1 MCGLSYAG
9 MASPPVCIPDDVD
22 TLLLDL
28 DGTLL
33 DLAFDNRFW
42 GLVVPE
48 AYGALHGIS
57 VQQALDE
64 IMPRLKSVEGT
75 LPWYCLVHWSKALD
89 MDLSQLK
96 TEHAGHVAWLPGA
109 KDFLLRQRAAGR
121 RLVLA
126 TNSHP
131 ETLRIKVE
139 QTRITDY
146 LDAAYSSHPFG
157 APKEDP
163 RFWEGFRAVESFDAR
178 RTAFIDDNLAVLRAA
193 RAAGIAHPIAVTR
206 PDTTLPEKQRPTE
219 FPWVR
224 AVAELA

>member
-1 MCGLSYAG
+1 MTHD
-9 MASPPVCIPDDVD
+9 PPYIPDHVD

-42 GLVVPE
+42 GVVVPE
-48 AYGALHGIS
+48 AYGELHGLS
-57 VQQALDE
+57 VQQALGE
-64 IMPRLKSVEGT
+64 IMPRLRAVEGT
-75 LPWYCLVHWSKALD
+75 LPWYCLDHWSEALG
-89 MDLSQLK
+89 MDLSRLK
-96 TEHAGHVAWLPGA
+96 TENAGHVAWLPGA
-109 KDFLLRQRAAGR
+109 REFLLRQKAKGR

-131 ETLRIKVE
+131 ETLRIKMTQVPV
-139 QTRITDY
+139 TDY

-163 RFWEGFRAVESFDAR
+163 RFWVGFRQIEHFDPQ
-178 RTAFIDDNLAVLRAA
+178 RTAFIDDNLNVLRAA

-206 PDTTLPEKQRPTE
+206 PDTSQPEKSRPTE
-219 FPWVR
+219 FPWVF
-224 AVAELA
+224 AVADLA

>member
-1 MCGLSYAG
+1 MTAT
-9 MASPPVCIPDDVD
+9 PVRIPDDVD

-42 GLVVPE
+42 RQVVPE

-64 IMPRLKSVEGT
+64 ITPKMASVEGT
-75 LPWYCLVHWSKALD
+75 LPWYCLDHWSRTLD
-89 MDLSQLK
+89 MDLSTLK

-109 KDFLLRQRAAGR
+109 RQFLLRQRAAGR

-139 QTRITDY
+139 QTRVTDY

-163 RFWEGFRAVESFDAR
+163 RFWQGFRAVEAFDPR
-178 RTAFIDDNLAVLRAA
+178 RTAFIDDNAHVLRAGQ
-193 RAAGIAHPIAVTR
+193 AAGVAHLIAVTR
-206 PDTTLPEKQRPTE
+206 PDTTLPEKAPPAL

-224 AVAELA
+224 AVADL

>member
-1 MCGLSYAG
+1 MTNALLH
-9 MASPPVCIPDDVD
+9 IPDDVD

-42 GLVVPE
+42 LSVVPE

-57 VQQALDE
+57 AQQALDE
-64 IMPRLKSVEGT
+64 MMPRLKAMEGT
-75 LPWYCLVHWSKALD
+75 LPWYCLDHWSEMLG
-89 MDLSQLK
+89 MDLSSLK

-109 KDFLLRQRAAGR
+109 RDFLLRQRAQGR

-131 ETLRIKVE
+131 ETLRIKMTQVPV
-139 QTRITDY
+139 TDY
-146 LDAAYSSHPFG
+146 LDAAWSSHPFG

-163 RFWEGFRAVESFDAR
+163 RFWEGFRAVEHFDPR
-178 RTAFIDDNLAVLRAA
+178 RTAFIDDNLSVLRAA

-206 PDTTLPEKQRPTE
+206 PDTALPEKQRPTE
-219 FPWVR
+219 FPWVFG
-224 AVAELA
+224 VADLV

>member
-1 MCGLSYAG
+1 MTNALLH
-9 MASPPVCIPDDVD
+9 IPDEVD

-42 GLVVPE
+42 LSVVPE

-57 VQQALDE
+57 AQQALDE
-64 IMPRLKSVEGT
+64 MMPRLKAVEGT
-75 LPWYCLVHWSKALD
+75 LPWYCLDHWSEALG
-89 MDLSQLK
+89 MDLSSLK

-109 KDFLLRQRAAGR
+109 RDFLLRQKAKGR

-131 ETLRIKVE
+131 ETLRIKMTQVPV
-139 QTRITDY
+139 TDY
-146 LDAAYSSHPFG
+146 VDAAWSSHPFG
-157 APKEDP
+157 APKEDA
-163 RFWEGFRAVESFDAR
+163 RFWEGFRAVEHFDLQ
-178 RTAFIDDNLAVLRAA
+178 RTAFIDDNLNVLRAA

-206 PDTTLPEKQRPTE
+206 PDTSLPEKQRPTE
-219 FPWVR
+219 FPWVFG
-224 AVAELA
+224 VADLV

>member
-1 MCGLSYAG
+1 MTAIP
-9 MASPPVCIPDDVD
+9 ARIPDDVD

-42 GLVVPE
+42 GQVVPE

-57 VQQALDE
+57 VQQALEE
-64 IMPRLKSVEGT
+64 ILPRMASVEGT
-75 LPWYCLVHWSKALD
+75 LPWYCLDHWSRTLD
-89 MDLSQLK
+89 MDLSVLK
-96 TEHAGHVAWLPGA
+96 TGHAGHVAWLPGA
-109 KDFLLRQRAAGR
+109 QQFLLRQRAAGR

-139 QTRITDY
+139 QTRVTDF

-163 RFWEGFRAVESFDAR
+163 RFWAGLHAVEPFDPR
-178 RTAFIDDNLAVLRAA
+178 RTAFIDDNVRVLRAGQ
-193 RAAGIAHPIAVTR
+193 AAGVAHLIAVTR
-206 PDTTLPEKQRPTE
+206 PDTTLPEKAPPAE
-219 FPWVR
+219 FAWVR
-224 AVAELA
+224 SVAEL

>member
-1 MCGLSYAG
+1 MISTPAT
-9 MASPPVCIPDDVD
+9 IPDDVD

-42 GLVVPE
+42 RQVVPE
-48 AYGALHGIS
+48 AYGAKHGLS
-57 VQQALDE
+57 VQQALEE
-64 IMPRLKSVEGT
+64 ITPRLASVEGT
-75 LPWYCLVHWSKALD
+75 LPWYCLDHWSQALD
-89 MDLSQLK
+89 MDLSSLK
-96 TEHAGHVAWLPGA
+96 TEHAGYVAWLPGA
-109 KDFLLRQRAAGR
+109 KEFLLRQRATGR

-131 ETLRIKVE
+131 QTLRIKVE
-139 QTRITDY
+139 QTRVTDF

-163 RFWEGFRAVESFDAR
+163 RFWAGFRAVEPFDPR
-178 RTAFIDDNLAVLRAA
+178 RTAFIDDNAYVLSAGRD
-193 RAAGIAHPIAVTR
+193 AGIAHLIAVTH
-206 PDTTLPEKQRPTE
+206 PDTTLPEKSPPAQ

-224 AVAELA
+224 GVADL

>member
-1 MCGLSYAG
+1 MI
-9 MASPPVCIPDDVD
+9 PPPATIPDDVD

-48 AYGALHGIS
+48 AYGVKHGLS
-57 VQQALDE
+57 VQEALE
-64 IMPRLKSVEGT
+64 VIRPRLAQVEGT
-75 LPWYCLVHWSKALD
+75 LPWYCLDHWSRSLD

-96 TEHAGHVAWLPGA
+96 TEHAGYVAWLPGA
-109 KDFLLRQRAAGR
+109 KQFLQRQRAAGR

-139 QTRITDY
+139 QTRVTDY

-163 RFWEGFRAVESFDAR
+163 RFWAGFRQVESFDPR
-178 RTAFIDDNLAVLRAA
+178 RTAFIDDNARVLRAG
-193 RAAGIAHPIAVTR
+193 RDAGITHLIAITH
-206 PDTTLPEKQRPTE
+206 PDTTQPEKSPPE
-219 FPWVR
+219 DFPSVR
-224 AVAELA
+224 GVADL

>member
-1 MCGLSYAG
+1 MTAT
-9 MASPPVCIPDDVD
+9 PVRIPDDVD

-42 GLVVPE
+42 RQVVPE
-48 AYGALHGIS
+48 AYGVLHGIS

-64 IMPRLKSVEGT
+64 ITPKMASVEGT
-75 LPWYCLVHWSKALD
+75 LPWYCLDHWSRTLD
-89 MDLSQLK
+89 MDLSTLK

-109 KDFLLRQRAAGR
+109 QQFLLRQRAAGR

-139 QTRITDY
+139 QTRVTDY

-163 RFWEGFRAVESFDAR
+163 RFWQGFRAVEAFDPR
-178 RTAFIDDNLAVLRAA
+178 RTAFIDDNAQVLRAGQ
-193 RAAGIAHPIAVTR
+193 AAGVAHLIAVTR
-206 PDTTLPEKQRPTE
+206 PDTTLPEKAPPGE

-224 AVAELA
+224 AVADL

>member
-1 MCGLSYAG
+1 
-9 MASPPVCIPDDVD
+9 MATAPLRIPDEVD

-42 GLVVPE
+42 GRVVPE
-48 AYGALHGIS
+48 AYAALHGLS

-75 LPWYCLVHWSKALD
+75 LPWYCLDHWSAALD

-96 TEHAGHVAWLPGA
+96 MENAGHVAWLPGA
-109 KDFLLRQRAAGR
+109 QDFLQRQRAAGR

-163 RFWEGFRAVESFDAR
+163 RFWEGFRRSEPFDAR
-178 RTAFIDDNLAVLRAA
+178 RTAFIDDNLSVLRAA

-206 PDTTLPEKQRPTE
+206 PDSSLPEKARPAE

-224 AVAELA
+224 AVADLI

>member
-1 MCGLSYAG
+1 M
-9 MASPPVCIPDDVD
+9 CIPAHVD

-42 GLVVPE
+42 GRVVPE
-48 AYGALHGIS
+48 AYAALHGLS
-57 VQQALDE
+57 VQQAIDE

-75 LPWYCLVHWSKALD
+75 LPWYCLDHWSRALD

-96 TEHAGHVAWLPGA
+96 TESAGHVAWLPGA

-131 ETLRIKVE
+131 ETLRIKMTQVPV
-139 QTRITDY
+139 TDY

-163 RFWEGFRAVESFDAR
+163 RFWEGFRKTVHFDDR
-178 RTAFIDDNLAVLRAA
+178 RTAFIDDNLNVLRAA
-193 RAAGIAHPIAVTR
+193 RAAGVAHPIAVTR
-206 PDTTLPEKQRPTE
+206 PDTSLPEKARPAE

-224 AVAELA
+224 AVADLI

>member
-1 MCGLSYAG
+1 MTA
-9 MASPPVCIPDDVD
+9 APVCIPDDVD

-42 GLVVPE
+42 RQVVPE
-48 AYGALHGIS
+48 AYGALHGLS

-64 IMPRLKSVEGT
+64 IMPRLAAVEGT
-75 LPWYCLVHWSKALD
+75 LPWYCLDHWSRSLD
-89 MDLSQLK
+89 MDLSTLK
-96 TEHAGHVAWLPGA
+96 TGHAGAVAWLPGA
-109 KDFLLRQRAAGR
+109 KDFLLRQRAVGR

-163 RFWEGFRAVESFDAR
+163 RFWQGFRAVEAFDPR
-178 RTAFIDDNLAVLRAA
+178 RTAFIDDNLQVLRAG
-193 RAAGIAHPIAVTR
+193 RDAGVAHLIAVTW
-206 PDTTLPEKQRPTE
+206 PDTSLPEKAHPEE

-224 AVAELA
+224 AVAEL

>member
-1 MCGLSYAG
+1 MTAT
-9 MASPPVCIPDDVD
+9 PVRIPDDVD

-42 GLVVPE
+42 RQVVPE
-48 AYGALHGIS
+48 AYGVLHGIS

-64 IMPRLKSVEGT
+64 ITPKMASVEGT
-75 LPWYCLVHWSKALD
+75 LPWYCLDHWSRTLD
-89 MDLSQLK
+89 MDLSTLK

-109 KDFLLRQRAAGR
+109 QQFLLRQRAAGR

-139 QTRITDY
+139 QTRVTDY

-163 RFWEGFRAVESFDAR
+163 RFWQGFRAVEAFDPR
-178 RTAFIDDNLAVLRAA
+178 RTAFIDDNAHVLRAGQ
-193 RAAGIAHPIAVTR
+193 AAGVAHLIAVTR
-206 PDTTLPEKQRPTE
+206 PDTTLPEKAPPGE

-224 AVAELA
+224 AVADL

>member
-1 MCGLSYAG
+1 MTAT
-9 MASPPVCIPDDVD
+9 PVRIPDHVD

-42 GLVVPE
+42 RQVVPE
-48 AYGALHGIS
+48 AYGVLHGIS

-64 IMPRLKSVEGT
+64 ISPKMASVEGT
-75 LPWYCLVHWSKALD
+75 LPWYCLDHWSRTLD
-89 MDLSQLK
+89 MDLSTLK
-96 TEHAGHVAWLPGA
+96 NEHAGHVAWLPGA
-109 KDFLLRQRAAGR
+109 QQFLLRQRAAGR

-139 QTRITDY
+139 QTRVTDY

-163 RFWEGFRAVESFDAR
+163 RFWQGFRAVEAFDPR
-178 RTAFIDDNLAVLRAA
+178 RTAFIDDNAQVLRAGQ
-193 RAAGIAHPIAVTR
+193 AAGVAHLIAVTR
-206 PDTTLPEKQRPTE
+206 PDSTLPEKAPPAQ
-219 FPWVR
+219 FAWVR
-224 AVAELA
+224 AVADL

>member
-1 MCGLSYAG
+1 MTAT
-9 MASPPVCIPDDVD
+9 PVRIPDDVD

-42 GLVVPE
+42 RQVVPE
-48 AYGALHGIS
+48 AYGVLHGIS

-64 IMPRLKSVEGT
+64 ITPKMASVEGT
-75 LPWYCLVHWSKALD
+75 LPWYCLDHWSRTLD
-89 MDLSQLK
+89 MDLSTLK

-109 KDFLLRQRAAGR
+109 RQFLLRQRAAGR

-139 QTRITDY
+139 QTRVTDY

-163 RFWEGFRAVESFDAR
+163 RFWQGFRAVEAFDPR
-178 RTAFIDDNLAVLRAA
+178 RTAFIDDNAQVLRAGQ
-193 RAAGIAHPIAVTR
+193 AAGVAHLIAVTR
-206 PDTTLPEKQRPTE
+206 PDTTLPEKAPPRE

-224 AVAELA
+224 AVADL

>member
-1 MCGLSYAG
+1 MRYIPAT
-9 MASPPVCIPDDVD
+9 IPDEVD

-42 GLVVPE
+42 RRVVPE
-48 AYGALHGIS
+48 AYGAMHGLS

-64 IMPRLKSVEGT
+64 IMPQLAAVEGT
-75 LPWYCLVHWSKALD
+75 LPWYCLDHWSRTLD
-89 MDLSQLK
+89 MDLSLLK

-109 KDFLLRQRAAGR
+109 QDFLRRQRAAGR

-139 QTRITDY
+139 QTRVTDF
-146 LDAAYSSHPFG
+146 LDVAYSSHVFG

-163 RFWEGFRAVESFDAR
+163 RFWQGFQAVEPFDPR
-178 RTAFIDDNLAVLRAA
+178 RTAFLDDNLTVLQ
-193 RAAGIAHPIAVTR
+193 AGGDAGVAHLIAITR
-206 PDTTLPEKQRPTE
+206 PDSSMPEKAPPAQ
-219 FPWVR
+219 FAWVR
-224 AVAELA
+224 AVADL

>member
-1 MCGLSYAG
+1 MTAT
-9 MASPPVCIPDDVD
+9 PVRIPDDVD

-42 GLVVPE
+42 RQVVPE
-48 AYGALHGIS
+48 AYGVLHGIS

-64 IMPRLKSVEGT
+64 ITPKMASVEGT
-75 LPWYCLVHWSKALD
+75 LPWYCLDHWSRTLD
-89 MDLSQLK
+89 MDLSTLK

-109 KDFLLRQRAAGR
+109 RQFLLRQRAAGR

-139 QTRITDY
+139 QTRVTDY

-163 RFWEGFRAVESFDAR
+163 RFWQGFRAVEAFDPR
-178 RTAFIDDNLAVLRAA
+178 RTAFIDDNAQVLRAGQ
-193 RAAGIAHPIAVTR
+193 AAGVAHLIAVTR
-206 PDTTLPEKQRPTE
+206 PDTTLPEKAPPGE

-224 AVAELA
+224 AVADL

>member
-1 MCGLSYAG
+1 MTAT
-9 MASPPVCIPDDVD
+9 PVHIPDDVD

-42 GLVVPE
+42 RQVVPE
-48 AYGALHGIS
+48 AYGVLHGIS
-57 VQQALDE
+57 AQQALDE
-64 IMPRLKSVEGT
+64 ITPKMASVEGT
-75 LPWYCLVHWSKALD
+75 LPWYCLDHWSRTLD
-89 MDLSQLK
+89 MDLSTLK

-109 KDFLLRQRAAGR
+109 QQFLLRQRAAGR

-139 QTRITDY
+139 QTRVTDY

-163 RFWEGFRAVESFDAR
+163 RFWQGFRAVEAFDPR
-178 RTAFIDDNLAVLRAA
+178 RTAFIDDNAQVLRAGQ
-193 RAAGIAHPIAVTR
+193 AAGVAHLIAVTR
-206 PDTTLPEKQRPTE
+206 PDTTLPEKAPPGE

-224 AVAELA
+224 AVADL

>member
-1 MCGLSYAG
+1 MTAVP
-9 MASPPVCIPDDVD
+9 ARIPDDVD

-42 GLVVPE
+42 RQVVPE
-48 AYGALHGIS
+48 AYGALHGLS
-57 VQQALDE
+57 VQQALEE
-64 IMPRLKSVEGT
+64 IMPRLAAVEGT
-75 LPWYCLVHWSKALD
+75 LPWYCLDHWSRSLD
-89 MDLSQLK
+89 MDLSTLK
-96 TEHAGHVAWLPGA
+96 TGHAGHVAWLPGA

-163 RFWEGFRAVESFDAR
+163 RFWQGFRAVEAFDPR
-178 RTAFIDDNLAVLRAA
+178 RTVFIDDNLQVLRAG
-193 RAAGIAHPIAVTR
+193 RDAGVAHLIAVTW
-206 PDTTLPEKQRPTE
+206 PDTTLPEKAHPAE

-224 AVAELA
+224 AVAEL